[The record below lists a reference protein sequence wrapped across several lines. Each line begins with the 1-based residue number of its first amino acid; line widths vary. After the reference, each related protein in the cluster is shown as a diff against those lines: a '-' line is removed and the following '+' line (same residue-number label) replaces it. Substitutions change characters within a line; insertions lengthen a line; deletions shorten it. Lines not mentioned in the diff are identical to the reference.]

1 MINRVKF
8 YGIGDLA
15 LGTYFPRIEEAVSSF
30 LENSETI
37 YNINEILEFVN
48 IMEYIESEIFS
59 IDRDAEYIKRLQQ
72 AKPQIQTVIAK
83 FFRELPR
90 DEFLDVFNEV
100 DSLYVS
106 NFLEQFSN
114 YKLAKKISETD
125 FEEAILGSKIH
136 VSDLLQ

>member
-59 IDRDAEYIKRLQQ
+59 IDWDAEYIKRLQQ

-100 DSLYVS
+100 DY
-106 NFLEQFSN
+106 NF
-114 YKLAKKISETD
+114 
-125 FEEAILGSKIH
+125 
-136 VSDLLQ
+136 